1 MRARLTTGCLLLLAL
16 SVAWADDDD
25 ARAWLER
32 MNQALAT
39 RNYDGTFFRI
49 HLRNGTVE
57 RLRIVHR
64 VEDGK
69 VAERLVSLDGS
80 GREIIRN
87 DEELTCYLPDQRR
100 VLVESRVEAGSLLGT
115 LPSFDANIADHYQV
129 EKLAPGRLLG
139 RPTQVIAV
147 NPRDAFRFGYRL
159 WIDEGTALP
168 LKTQLCDEKGNVV
181 EQIVFA
187 NITVPDSLPKSA
199 VEPHVNTE
207 GMQWVRQPAPSAK
220 GATVASNWR
229 AAKVPPGFKLTAT
242 STQVLEASGSPVTHL
257 VYSDGLAS
265 VSVFIEAQPTDPD
278 QFKGLAKVGSTFTF
292 STTTRGHQVT
302 AVGEVPPQT
311 VQLIAHSTQ
320 PDSRGELA
328 QPEILVPPKQGQ
340 QSPPPAAAFGPKP

>member
-1 MRARLTTGCLLLLAL
+1 MRARLTTGCFLLLAL
-16 SVAWADDDD
+16 SIAWADDDD

-39 RNYDGTFFRI
+39 RNYDGTFF
-49 HLRNGTVE
+49 HLRNGKVE
-57 RLRIVHR
+57 TLRIVHR

-87 DEELTCYLPDQRR
+87 DEELTCYLPDQKR
-100 VLVESRVEAGSLLGT
+100 VLVESRIESGSLLGT
-115 LPSFDANIADHYQV
+115 LPTFDAGLDHYRV

-181 EQIVFA
+181 EQILFA
-187 NITVPDSLPKSA
+187 NIAVPDSLPKSA
-199 VEPHVNTE
+199 VEPRVNTE
-207 GMQWVRQPAPSAK
+207 GMQWVRQPGPSTK
-220 GATVASNWR
+220 GATGATFASNWR
-229 AAKVPPGFKLTAT
+229 AAKVPPGFRLTAT
-242 STQVLEASGSPVTHL
+242 STQVMEGSASPVTHL

-265 VSVFIEAQPTDPD
+265 VSVFIETSPAEAD
-278 QFKGLAKVGSTFTF
+278 QFKGLAKVGSAFTF

-320 PDSRGELA
+320 PDS
-328 QPEILVPPKQGQ
+328 LVPQSPQSP
-340 QSPPPAAAFGPKP
+340 QSPPPAAAFAPKP

>member
-1 MRARLTTGCLLLLAL
+1 MRTRLATGCFLLLAL
-16 SVAWADDDD
+16 SIAWADDDD

-39 RNYDGTFFRI
+39 RNYDGTFF
-49 HLRNGTVE
+49 HLRNGKVE
-57 RLRIVHR
+57 TLRIVHR

-69 VAERLVSLDGS
+69 VAERLVSLDGT

-100 VLVESRVEAGSLLGT
+100 VLVESRIESGSLLGT
-115 LPSFDANIADHYQV
+115 LPTFDAGVADHYRV

-181 EQIVFA
+181 EQILFA
-187 NITVPDSLPKSA
+187 NIAVPDSLPKSA

-207 GMQWVRQPAPSAK
+207 GMQWVRQPTSSAK
-220 GATVASNWR
+220 GTTFASGWR

-242 STQVLEASGSPVTHL
+242 STQVLEGSAEPVTHL

-265 VSVFIEAQPTDPD
+265 VSVFIETNPAEAD
-278 QFKGLAKVGSTFTF
+278 QIKGLAKVGSAFTF

-302 AVGEVPPQT
+302 AVGEVPAQT

-320 PDSRGELA
+320 PEDLRA
-328 QPEILVPPKQGQ
+328 P
-340 QSPPPAAAFGPKP
+340 QSPPAVPAFGPKP

>member
-1 MRARLTTGCLLLLAL
+1 MRNRLAAGCILLCVL
-16 SVAWADDDD
+16 SVAVADDDD

-32 MNQALAT
+32 MNRALAT
-39 RNYDGTFFRI
+39 RNYDGTFF
-49 HLRNGTVE
+49 HLRNGRVE
-57 RLRIVHR
+57 TLRIVHR
-64 VEDGK
+64 VDDGK

-87 DEELTCYLPDQRR
+87 DQELTCYLPDQKR
-100 VLVESRVEAGSLLGT
+100 VLVESRPVSGSLLGT
-115 LPSFDANIADHYQV
+115 LPAFDASLADHYQV

-181 EQIVFA
+181 EQILFA
-187 NITVPDSLPKSA
+187 NIAVPESLPASA
-199 VEPHVNTE
+199 VEPRVNTE
-207 GMQWVRQPAPSAK
+207 GMQWVKQPAPSTAES
-220 GATVASNWR
+220 TFASNWR
-229 AAKVPPGFKLTAT
+229 AAKVPPGFKLTVT
-242 STQVLEASGSPVTHL
+242 STQMLEGSESPVTHL

-265 VSVFIEAQPTDPD
+265 VSVFIEARPAAPD
-278 QFKGLAKVGSTFTF
+278 QFNGLAKVGSAFTF

-302 AVGEVPPQT
+302 AVGEVPSQT

-320 PDSRGELA
+320 PGTSEA
-328 QPEILVPPKQGQ
+328 QPPLRPDKNDR
-340 QSPPPAAAFGPKP
+340 PPPAAAFGPKP

>member
-1 MRARLTTGCLLLLAL
+1 MRARLATGCFLLLAL
-16 SVAWADDDD
+16 SIAWADDDD

-32 MNQALAT
+32 MNHALAT
-39 RNYDGTFFRI
+39 RNYDGTFF
-49 HLRNGTVE
+49 HLRNDKVE
-57 RLRIVHR
+57 TLRIVHR

-100 VLVESRVEAGSLLGT
+100 VLVESRIESGSSLLGT
-115 LPSFDANIADHYQV
+115 LPTFDAGLTDHYRV
-129 EKLAPGRLLG
+129 EKLAPARLLG

-168 LKTQLCDEKGNVV
+168 LKTQLCDEKGKVV
-181 EQIVFA
+181 EQILFA
-187 NITVPDSLPKSA
+187 NIAVPDSLPKSA
-199 VEPHVNTE
+199 VEPRVNTE
-207 GMQWVRQPAPSAK
+207 GMQWVRQPTSSAK
-220 GATVASNWR
+220 GATFASSWR
-229 AAKVPPGFKLTAT
+229 AVKVPPGFKLTAT
-242 STQVLEASGSPVTHL
+242 STQVLEGSASPVTHL

-265 VSVFIEAQPTDPD
+265 VSVFIETNPAEAD
-278 QFKGLAKVGSTFTF
+278 QIKGLAKVGSAFTF

-302 AVGEVPPQT
+302 AVGEVPSQT

-320 PDSRGELA
+320 PDA
-328 QPEILVPPKQGQ
+328 QSDPTLQTPQS
-340 QSPPPAAAFGPKP
+340 SPPPAAPAFGPKP

>member
-1 MRARLTTGCLLLLAL
+1 MMRARLATGFLLLFAL
-16 SVAWADDDD
+16 SIAWADDDD

-32 MNQALAT
+32 MSRALAT
-39 RNYDGTFFRI
+39 RNYDGTFF
-49 HLRNGTVE
+49 HLRNGNIET
-57 RLRIVHR
+57 LRIVHR
-64 VEDGK
+64 VADGK
-69 VAERLVSLDGS
+69 VVERLVSLEGS

-87 DEELTCYLPDQRR
+87 DQELTCYLPDQGR
-100 VLVESRVEAGSLLGT
+100 VLVESRPEGGSLLAA
-115 LPSFDANIADHYQV
+115 LPTFDAGLEEHYRV

-181 EQIVFA
+181 EQILFA
-187 NITVPDSLPKSA
+187 NIAVPDSLPESA

-207 GMQWVRQPAPSAK
+207 GMQWVRQPAPSTN
-220 GATVASNWR
+220 GATFASNWR
-229 AAKVPPGFKLTAT
+229 ASKVPPGFRLTAT
-242 STQVLEASGSPVTHL
+242 STQLLEGSPSPVTHL

-265 VSVFIEAQPTDPD
+265 VSVFIENRPAQPD
-278 QFKGLAKVGSTFTF
+278 QFKGLAKVGSAFTF
-292 STTTRGHQVT
+292 STTTQGHQVT

-320 PDSRGELA
+320 PD
-328 QPEILVPPKQGQ
+328 I
-340 QSPPPAAAFGPKP
+340 PPPAPAFGPKP

>member
-1 MRARLTTGCLLLLAL
+1 MRTRLATGCFLLLAL
-16 SVAWADDDD
+16 SIAWADDDD

-39 RNYDGTFFRI
+39 RNYDGTFF
-49 HLRNGTVE
+49 HLRNGKVE
-57 RLRIVHR
+57 TLRIVHR

-87 DEELTCYLPDQRR
+87 DKELTCYLPDQRR
-100 VLVESRVEAGSLLGT
+100 VLVESRVESGSLLGT
-115 LPSFDANIADHYQV
+115 LPTFDAGVADHYRL
-129 EKLAPGRLLG
+129 EKLAPDRVLG

-147 NPRDAFRFGYRL
+147 NPRDAFRFGYQL

-181 EQIVFA
+181 EQILFA
-187 NITVPDSLPKSA
+187 NIAVPDSLPKSA
-199 VEPHVNTE
+199 VEPRVNTE
-207 GMQWVRQPAPSAK
+207 GMQWVRQPTSSAK
-220 GATVASNWR
+220 SVTFASSWR

-242 STQVLEASGSPVTHL
+242 STQVLEGATSPVTHL

-265 VSVFIEAQPTDPD
+265 VSVFIETNPAEAD
-278 QFKGLAKVGSTFTF
+278 QIKGLTKVGSAFTF

-320 PDSRGELA
+320 PDSQA
-328 QPEILVPPKQGQ
+328 P
-340 QSPPPAAAFGPKP
+340 QSPPAVPAFGPKP

>member
-1 MRARLTTGCLLLLAL
+1 MRTRLATGCFLLLAL
-16 SVAWADDDD
+16 SIAWADDDD

-39 RNYDGTFFRI
+39 RNYDGTFF
-49 HLRNGTVE
+49 HLRNGKVE
-57 RLRIVHR
+57 TLRIVHR

-100 VLVESRVEAGSLLGT
+100 VLVESRIESGSLLGT
-115 LPSFDANIADHYQV
+115 LPTFDAGVADHYRV
-129 EKLAPGRLLG
+129 EKLAPDRLLG

-181 EQIVFA
+181 EQILFA
-187 NITVPDSLPKSA
+187 NIAVPDSLPKSA
-199 VEPHVNTE
+199 VEPRVNTE
-207 GMQWVRQPAPSAK
+207 GMQWVRQPTSSAK
-220 GATVASNWR
+220 SATFASSWR

-242 STQVLEASGSPVTHL
+242 STQVLEGSASPVTHL

-265 VSVFIEAQPTDPD
+265 VSVFIETNPAEAD
-278 QFKGLAKVGSTFTF
+278 QIKGLAKVGSAFTF

-302 AVGEVPPQT
+302 AVGEVPAQT

-320 PDSRGELA
+320 PEDLRA
-328 QPEILVPPKQGQ
+328 P
-340 QSPPPAAAFGPKP
+340 QSPPAVPAFGPKP